1 MKTTKFL
8 ILFISLSTICYSQN
22 NLNDHK
28 TGYPKVSSVY
38 SFTKYGNIPVNEYR
52 GLHNVGV
59 PIYDINLDEVNIPIA
74 LSYYSGGIKVSHEA
88 GIVGLGW
95 DINFPTIIQ
104 TIKDEDDFGS
114 STSYQ
119 KMPAFTGNPVMPT
132 RGSQH
137 PYTLNPAS
145 GTDYMNY
152 PGTTGYQNYPCY
164 FISSRDFIPDQN
176 NKYRAHL
183 FYNMV
188 FSQFLPGPLVDSE
201 PDNFT
206 LNLNGVELVM
216 IRDESQSVEITANYP
231 LLPLKI
237 INGRTEYKVELINRT
252 STNPVGIIITDPSGT
267 KYFFEKQN
275 VIKANVING
284 GFMSYDGGEIYGS
297 AYYDKPSTIIYNV
310 TKIITQKNKEIIFQY
325 NTQLVKEIPKTNKT
339 YHRVNGNVFTTSLN
353 QSTGIYDGQISINSF
368 YGGSWPSGNMEHFQP
383 EGLRVR
389 ESYSMYEQSQNYY
402 FLTEIITP
410 NERLVFDYSSRLDY
424 DGMKKL
430 DAIHLYNIFEKP
442 IKKIDF
448 KYDYFNAIGNYVS
461 ESTLSTTATKRLKLN
476 SVDFND
482 GKPYLFEYD
491 NQELP
496 NKLAYCVDY
505 WGYFNGNNNTSLFP
519 SLTALGYS
527 GFTDNNQNNF
537 NASLPFS
544 KAGSL
549 KKIYYPTGGFSEFE
563 YELNE
568 FDNLFQTINNTTPI
582 INQGAGLRIK
592 RIKNYSDGNTISGT
606 IEYEYFGGKTIFKKL
621 FSNEYNVSVITK
633 HFNQCSNGG
642 FYISQSVVENAPV
655 IEVGLG
661 NYYGSSIIGQEDYIG
676 YDRVKIIN
684 STNNGWIEKKFI
696 NIAYKVYNYHGDR
709 YVKPMY
715 FQNRNYLKNGS
726 VLEESVFD
734 DNGSIKIKKENYYD
748 IRTSNQNRYGISFS
762 SYDSQECI
770 SGVGSCNM
778 DYFSVPNALLTCYP
792 IFSNSTF
799 LDSEKTTEYFPSG
812 SKWTLKEYDYNSNNI
827 LVGQKIRDQFGNY
840 FKGQRTEFAS
850 NSFTIS
856 KNILNLPSRNLVI
869 ENGITKEIQSLYY
882 DENTIKL
889 NKIESSVHNNTES
902 QNKNNTYF
910 NFYDDKNNLMQYFSE
925 NGIYQTTI
933 WGYNKSLPIA
943 KIKNI
948 SYGSIPPELI
958 NNAQNASNIADNE
971 ANLLI
976 ALNAIRTA
984 FPNAMITTFTYK
996 PLVGISTVTDPKGIV
1011 NYYKYDSNNR
1021 LEFVKD
1027 NEGKI
1032 ISENLYHFRN

>member
-1 MKTTKFL
+1 MRATLFL
-8 ILFISLSTICYSQN
+8 ILMISINTICFSQN
-22 NLNDHK
+22 NLNDYK
-28 TGYPKVSSVY
+28 TGYPTISSIY

-52 GLHNVGV
+52 GLHNVSV
-59 PIYDINLDEVNIPIA
+59 PIYDINLDEVNIPLA

-114 STSYQ
+114 TTSYQ
-119 KMPAFTGNPVMPT
+119 KMPAFTGNLSMPT
-132 RGSQH
+132 RGYQH
-137 PYTLNPAS
+137 PNTLNPAS

-164 FISSRDFIPDQN
+164 FISSIDFIPDQN

-188 FSQFLPGPLVDSE
+188 FSQYLPGPLVDSE

-252 STNPVGIIITDPSGT
+252 ATTPVGIIITDPSGT

-284 GFMSYDGGEIYGS
+284 GFMSYEGGEIYGS
-297 AYYDKPSTIIYNV
+297 AYYDKPSTIIYNL
-310 TKIITQKNKEIIFQY
+310 TKIITQKNKEIVFQY

-339 YHRVNGNVFTTSLN
+339 YHRVNGTVNTFSVL
-353 QSTGIYDGQISINSF
+353 QSVGLYDGQITSSL
-368 YGGSWPSGNMEHFQP
+368 GQSSSGNLEHFQRG
-383 EGLRVR
+383 GLTLR
-389 ESYSMYEQSQNYY
+389 ESYSIYEQSQNYN

-410 NERLVFDYSSRLDY
+410 NERLVFDYSNRLDY
-424 DGMKKL
+424 VGMKKL
-430 DAIHLYNIFEKP
+430 DAIHLYNIFETP

-448 KYDYFNAIGNYVS
+448 KYDYFNAVGNYVS

-476 SVDFND
+476 SIDFND

-491 NQELP
+491 SQELP

-527 GFTDNNQNNF
+527 GFTDNSQNNF
-537 NASLPFS
+537 NASLQFS

-592 RIKNYSDGNTISGT
+592 RIKNYSEENTLSGT
-606 IEYEYFGGKTIFKKL
+606 IEYQYFGGKTIFKKI
-621 FSNEYNVSVITK
+621 FSNEYNVRMITK
-633 HFNQCSNGG
+633 QIELCSNGNP
-642 FYISQSVVENAPV
+642 YIPLSIIESASV
-655 IEVGLG
+655 IEIGLKDFFS
-661 NYYGSSIIGQEDYIG
+661 SSIIGQEDYIG
-676 YDRVKIIN
+676 YDKVKIIN
-684 STNNGWIEKKFI
+684 STNKGWTEKKFI
-696 NIAYKVYNYHGDR
+696 NIPYKVYNYHGDR

-726 VLEESVFD
+726 VLEESVFEN
-734 DNGSIKIKKENYYD
+734 NGSIKIKKENAYSL
-748 IRTSNQNRYGISFS
+748 RTSNLNRYGISFS
-762 SYDSQECI
+762 SYDLQDCI
-770 SGVGSCNM
+770 SG
-778 DYFSVPNALLTCYP
+778 FSDCYVNLFYIPNALLTCYP

-812 SKWTLKEYDYNSNNI
+812 SKWTLKENNYNSNNI

-840 FKGQRTEFAS
+840 FKEKRTEFVN

-869 ENGITKEIQSLYY
+869 ENGETKENQSLYY
-882 DENTIKL
+882 DVSTIKL
-889 NKIESSVHNNTES
+889 NKIENVFHNNSES
-902 QNKNNTYF
+902 QNKIITYF
-910 NFYDDKNNLMQYFSE
+910 NFYDEKSNLIQYFSE
-925 NGIYQTTI
+925 NGTYQTTI
-933 WGYNKSLPIA
+933 WGYNKTLPIA
-943 KIKNI
+943 KIENVA
-948 SYGSIPPELI
+948 YGSIPPELI

-971 ANLLI
+971 ANLLT

-984 FPNAMITTFTYK
+984 FPNAMVTTFTYK
-996 PLVGISTVTDPKGIV
+996 PLVGISTVTDSKGNV
-1011 NYYKYDSNNR
+1011 NTYKYDSNNR
-1021 LEFVKD
+1021 LESVID

-1032 ISENLYHFRN
+1032 LSENSYHFRN